1 MLRSLSTIF
10 LRGASVAVAV
20 FSLTLVS
27 PASAQ
32 QVIGGCS
39 VLPANNIWNTPIN
52 TLPVASS
59 SATLVNTI
67 GATRGFHA
75 DFGSGVWDGGPI
87 GIPFVTVPG
96 SQTKYPAT
104 FDYAEDS
111 DKGPY
116 AVPLTAPIEGGSAST
131 GDRHAIAIDT
141 TNCILYELYYAFPGA
156 SSWTAGSGAIFD
168 LKSNALRT
176 AGWTS
181 ADAAGLPI
189 VPGLITY
196 DEVLTGEIKHAIRF
210 TAPQTRNTYVWP
222 ARHQASSLT
231 GAQYPRM
238 GERFRL
244 KASFDIS
251 SYPADV
257 QVILRAMKKYG
268 VILADN
274 GSAWYISGTPDS
286 RWNDDNL
293 SRLSGVKGSNF
304 EAIDESGLMID
315 PNSGAAKQS
324 TTTVVSVAVSPTT
337 AALKT
342 GQTQAFSASVSGSS
356 NTAVTWSVN
365 GIAGG
370 NASVGTVSSTG
381 LYTAPATVPSPNTV
395 TVRATSAASG
405 SASASAAVTIS
416 QVVVAA
422 PTIVSVNP
430 ASVQTGAF
438 TLTITGTGFVNGSVV
453 TFDGA
458 ALPTTVVSAT
468 SVKAS
473 GNAATAKTVAVTV
486 RNPDGS
492 SSNSVSVTVMAQTET
507 VTMTLSPNSTSV
519 VIRRSKQFV
528 ATVRGSANTGVT
540 WRVNG
545 VVGGNGTVGRIS
557 TSGLYTAP
565 ISVPSSG
572 TVTVSVTSKADTT
585 KSATASVTITRR

>member
-1 MLRSLSTIF
+1 MIRTTVLALVGGLIF
-10 LRGASVAVAV
+10 VANAG
-20 FSLTLVS
+20 
-27 PASAQ
+27 AQ
-32 QVIGGCS
+32 QLIGGCS
-39 VLPANNIWNTPIN
+39 VFPIDNVWNTPVD
-52 TLPVASS
+52 TLPVRAD
-59 SATLVNTI
+59 SATLINTI
-67 GATRGFHA
+67 GAGTGLHP
-75 DFGSGVWDGGPI
+75 DFGAGQWDGGPI
-87 GIPFVTVPG
+87 GIPFITVPG
-96 SQTKYPAT
+96 SQTKYQAS
-104 FDYAEDS
+104 FLYASES
-111 DKGPY
+111 DRGPY
-116 AVPLTAPIEGGSAST
+116 SVPLTAPIEGGSGST
-131 GDRHAIAIDT
+131 GDRHAIALDKD
-141 TNCILYELYYAFPGA
+141 NCILYELYNAYPDATGWSA
-156 SSWTAGSGAIFD
+156 DSGAIFD
-168 LKSNALRT
+168 LKSNALR
-176 AGWTS
+176 ADGWTS

-189 VPGLITY
+189 VPGLVTY
-196 DEVLTGEIKHAIRF
+196 DEVASGEIKHAIRF
-210 TAPQTRNTYVWP
+210 TAPQTRKAYTWP
-222 ARHQASSLT
+222 ARHYASSQT

-274 GSAWYISGTPDS
+274 GSAWYISGAPDS

-370 NASVGTVSSTG
+370 NASVGTVSVTG

-395 TVRATSAASG
+395 TVRATSAASA

-416 QVVVAA
+416 QVVAAA
-422 PTIVSVNP
+422 PTIIAVNPVSVP
-430 ASVQTGAF
+430 TGAF
-438 TLTITGTGFVNGSVV
+438 TLTMTGTGFVNGSVV

-458 ALPTTVVSAT
+458 ALSTTFVSAT

-473 GNAATAKTVAVTV
+473 GSAATPKTVAVTV

-492 SSNSVSVTVMAQTET
+492 SSNSVSVTVTAQTQT
-507 VTMTLSPNSTSV
+507 VRVAISPTSTSLR
-519 VIRRSKQFV
+519 IGRSRQFV
-528 ATVRGSANTGVT
+528 ATVTGSSNTAVT

-545 VVGGNGTVGRIS
+545 IVGGNGTVGRIS
-557 TSGLYTAP
+557 TSGYYTAP
-565 ISVPSSG
+565 NSVPNPS
-572 TVTVSVTSKADTT
+572 TVTVSATSAADTT
-585 KSATASVTITRR
+585 KSANASVQITRR